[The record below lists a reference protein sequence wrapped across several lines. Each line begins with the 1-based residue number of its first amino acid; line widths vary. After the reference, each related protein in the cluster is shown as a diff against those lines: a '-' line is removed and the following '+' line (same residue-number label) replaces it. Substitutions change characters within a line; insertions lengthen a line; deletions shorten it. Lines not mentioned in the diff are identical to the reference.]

1 MDDLYA
7 SPAAGWF
14 RLESLPLDAVL
25 IIASSL
31 PPTDLLALGVTGSS
45 MVEISRADQFWTF
58 HLPDLK
64 VEHPKVTVGCRS
76 SDRPYDHFIHFRDA
90 IDSHTAQEDL
100 TLLADSDYRSK
111 PRTLRSLEKFGTIS
125 DRFTGMYLARLL
137 REPFPFEYIPKAG
150 QQSTTDEGS
159 TEEDDAPY
167 AQVMAADPTTLLC
180 EHHIVCEHHIA
191 DFQLRTDH
199 YARAFAVALPDTL
212 AGPGCWARA
221 QQKRRTC
228 AIMG

>member
-100 TLLADSDYRSK
+100 TLLADYRSK
-111 PRTLRSLEKFGTIS
+111 PRTLRSLEKSGTIS
-125 DRFTGMYLARLL
+125 DCFTGMYLARLL

-159 TEEDDAPY
+159 TEEDDALC
-167 AQVMAADPTTLLC
+167 AQVMMAADPTTLLC
-180 EHHIVCEHHIA
+180 EHHIA
-191 DFQLRTDH
+191 DFQLRTDR